1 VKYTTLTTAVAVAQ
15 TSENPTTNFMSPIF
29 RFKYLLIFILLLSFQ
44 QTFSQLKKD
53 ADVVVF
59 TKVDVPA
66 SFPGGNKAWNK
77 YVSNVFD
84 STDFNNW
91 EHKDQGTCRVR
102 FIVDKK
108 GKVSD
113 VHAVNMK
120 DTRLAKLAVEIIKNG
135 PHWKPAIR
143 KGRPVNAYREQP
155 ITVTLMNTLPR

>member
-1 VKYTTLTTAVAVAQ
+1 MPQ
-15 TSENPTTNFMSPIF
+15 TFL
-29 RFKYLLIFILLLSFQ
+29 FKKTLLILTLLLSFH
-44 QTFSQLKKD
+44 QTFSQNKKD
-53 ADVVVF
+53 TNTEVF

-66 SFPGGNKAWNK
+66 SFPGGNKAWVK
-77 YVSNVFD
+77 YVSDAFD

-108 GKVSD
+108 GNISD

-120 DTRLAKLAVEIIKNG
+120 DTRLAKLAMEIIRNG
-135 PHWKPAIR
+135 PQWKPAMR

>member
-1 VKYTTLTTAVAVAQ
+1 
-15 TSENPTTNFMSPIF
+15 MSSAWPFKFLFIF
-29 RFKYLLIFILLLSFQ
+29 VFLLSCQ
-44 QTFSQLKKD
+44 QTFSQTKKD
-53 ADVVVF
+53 ADAVVF

-66 SFPGGNKAWNK
+66 SFPGGNKAWSK

-91 EHKDQGTCRVR
+91 EYKDQGTCRVR

-108 GKVSD
+108 GNVSD
-113 VHAVNMK
+113 VHALNMK

-135 PHWKPAIR
+135 PQWKAAIH

-155 ITVTLMNTLPR
+155 ITVTLMNTLPN